1 MFVYAV
7 NLPVFNFIFFSDCL
21 HCIFML
27 LQLVIRCRCSLRFF
41 RSFFLNVVT
50 LQLSTF
56 RLLFGPGKK
65 EKTHGNLIK
74 LHIHMHVAILLTLE
88 TELKLLCSNLI

>member
-56 RLLFGPGKK
+56 RLLFGPGKNRNPWK
-65 EKTHGNLIK
+65 
-74 LHIHMHVAILLTLE
+74 
-88 TELKLLCSNLI
+88 SNKIAHSYACCYFVNSGD